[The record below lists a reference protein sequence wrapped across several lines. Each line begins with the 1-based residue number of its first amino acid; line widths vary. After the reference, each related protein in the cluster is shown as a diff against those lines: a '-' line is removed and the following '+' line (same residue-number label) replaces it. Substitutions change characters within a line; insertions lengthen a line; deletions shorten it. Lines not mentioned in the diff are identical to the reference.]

1 MDLIRNLARQ
11 RGELAM
17 KKRVSNYEL
26 MRDRM
31 ELEFLK
37 YDQNEMIRK
46 FNLKY
51 DRDYIYIEFISKEYR
66 ISRTKGRVEWY
77 SAKKQEYVHGNY
89 NESMTIFDILCYS
102 KPDCKPA
109 GSFVGVN
116 NLEGVLKTASVGA
129 DMFLQ
134 TAKEFADQCRAL
146 ENACKELRG
155 RPEGK
160 ADVSMR
166 IPLFDFL
173 PVILQFWD
181 ADEEFDPVL
190 RFLWDKNTLHYM
202 HYETT
207 YFAASCLIERIK
219 EKMFGHWR

>member
-1 MDLIRNLARQ
+1 
-11 RGELAM
+11 M
-17 KKRVSNYEL
+17 KKRISNYEL

-37 YDQNEMIRK
+37 YDQDEMIRK
-46 FNLKY
+46 FNLKH
-51 DRDYIYIEFISKEYR
+51 DREYIYILFISKEYR
-66 ISRTKGRVEWY
+66 ISRTKGRAEWY
-77 SAKKQEYVHGNY
+77 SAKMQEYVHGNY
-89 NESMTIFDILCYS
+89 NESMTLFDILCYS
-102 KPDCKPA
+102 KSDCKLA

-116 NLEGVLKTASVGA
+116 NLEGVLRTASAGT

-134 TAKEFADQCRAL
+134 AAKAFADQCRAL
-146 ENACKELRG
+146 ENACKELGG
-155 RPEGK
+155 RPDGK

-190 RFLWDKNTLHYM
+190 RFLWDKNTLSYM

-219 EKMFGHWR
+219 EIKIYSM